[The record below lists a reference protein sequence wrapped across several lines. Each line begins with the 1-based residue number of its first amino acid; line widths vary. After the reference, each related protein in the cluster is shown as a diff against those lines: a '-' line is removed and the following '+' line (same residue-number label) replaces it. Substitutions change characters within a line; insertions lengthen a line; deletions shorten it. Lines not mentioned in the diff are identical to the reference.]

1 MIHTAQEPLLVA
13 RCDIQELV
21 PGIYARQL
29 RAHDALTV
37 NFALAS
43 GMHFLCVIV
52 ILIGVWAAQT
62 AFAGK
67 GQQVK
72 VRSDSTAKVHGKL
85 DRAGSPFLLGLKF
98 GVPLAGQLGDVRSE
112 DIWRAGTAGAFL
124 LCRFNNGKLGYA
136 RLQHPPD
143 MGFDYDAMVMLV
155 DGEVEDIVLNL
166 RDEAA
171 LQVLR
176 LLKSHFGKAALVQSM
191 PANAEDTRGQ
201 SAYGWSSADL
211 NIEFSQQRETPGI
224 VGPVDSH
231 AALPENPA

>member
-1 MIHTAQEPLLVA
+1 LLVA

-98 GVPLAGQLGDVRSE
+98 GVPLAGQLGE
-112 DIWRAGTAGAFL
+112 CEAKIYGERAPREHFCYADLTT
-124 LCRFNNGKLGYA
+124 GKLGYA

-143 MGFDYDAMVMLV
+143 MGFDYDVMVMLV

-166 RDEAA
+166 RDEGA

-176 LLKSHFGKAALVQSM
+176 LLKSHFGKPALVQSM
-191 PANAEDTRGQ
+191 PANAEDRRGQ
-201 SAYGWSSADL
+201 SAFGWSSADL
-211 NIEFSQQRETPGI
+211 NIEFSQQRETPGMW
-224 VGPVDSH
+224 
-231 AALPENPA
+231 ALSIATRRYLKILRD